1 MFLYL
6 HMIFSSNHSFL
17 SCIGHC
23 LYTLYGVPFGRT
35 SPCLL
40 HYFFNLSMF
49 DIFNQLQAQWDL
61 LAGLSDTQWGSFLS
75 GSTWTDS
82 MCMFYGLRVISSSF
96 SWCILSPI
104 FSILLTDEM
113 SLRCSLLWS
122 FNCCF
127 SFSLFFSFFSSSL
140 SFLSYFPLRFG
151 WNFGT
156 SPFFL
161 FSLTLNRSLCRLN

>member
-122 FNCCF
+122 FKCCF
-127 SFSLFFSFFSSSL
+127 SFSLFLAFLVPLWVSWVTFPCGLAETLAHHPFSSSHL
-140 SFLSYFPLRFG
+140 L
-151 WNFGT
+151 WIV
-156 SPFFL
+156 
-161 FSLTLNRSLCRLN
+161 LCVD